1 MSLFSN
7 TAKAAF
13 RKFGQLLIP
22 TSGHTAPDL
31 RSGCK
36 VLKGQFKPW
45 TAFAHRIPVKYFIGR
60 FSVCVG
66 GVRERERKEIIKNNQ
81 KRKGWKFLLKFPL

>member
-31 RSGCK
+31 RTGCK
-36 VLKGQFKPW
+36 FLKGQFKPW

-60 FSVCVG
+60 FSVCG
-66 GVRERERKEIIKNNQ
+66 GGERERERKEIIKNNQ

>member
-31 RSGCK
+31 RTGCK
-36 VLKGQFKPW
+36 FLKGQFKPW

-66 GVRERERKEIIKNNQ
+66 GGEREREERDN
-81 KRKGWKFLLKFPL
+81 